1 MASLKKLASETAIY
15 GMSTI
20 VGRLLNYLL
29 VPLHT
34 RIFNPSEYGAVT
46 ELYSYVAFFT
56 VILTYGMETA
66 FFRFCQKQDQDK
78 VFSTSFNSILI
89 SSAVF
94 FALVA
99 GFASPIAHFL
109 DYPNH
114 TEYIT
119 LFAAILALDALAS
132 IPFAMLR
139 QLKRPIKF
147 AIIKN
152 INIGL
157 TIILNLYFLMLCP
170 YLQLHHPDNFL
181 LQTYIPAIGIGYVF
195 YANLTASLI
204 TIPMLWKEISGAK
217 NGFDSK
223 LWKELFLYAFPILV
237 VGLAGM
243 INETFSRVMFKFLM
257 PNNEHVMNDLGIFGA
272 NIRFAVLMNLFIQ
285 AFRYAAEPFFFS
297 QSKNADKD
305 KTYARVMHYFS
316 IACML
321 IFLLVTLFIHQF
333 KGFIGPKFHEGL
345 GIVPILLLGNMFLG
359 IYYNLSIWYK
369 LSDQTKYGAYISL
382 FGAVLTISLNMVL
395 IPAFG
400 YHGAAWVT
408 FITYFSITVVS
419 YWFGQKKYP
428 IPYDLKKFSVYL
440 AFALAVFFLHKFL
453 VSIVSNQWT
462 MLAIQAFLFVLFA
475 SVIFMIEKKNKFNI

>member
-1 MASLKKLASETAIY
+1 
-15 GMSTI
+15 MSTI

-56 VILTYGMETA
+56 VVLTYGMETA

-170 YLQLHHPDNFL
+170 YLQIHHPDNFL
-181 LQTYIPAIGIGYVF
+181 LQTYNPAIGIGYVF
-195 YANLTASLI
+195 YANLAASLI
-204 TIPMLWKEISGAK
+204 TIPLLWKEISGVK
-217 NGFDSK
+217 NGFDTK
-223 LWKELFLYAFPILV
+223 LWMELFLYAFPILV

-243 INETFSRVMFKFLM
+243 INEFLM
-257 PNNEHVMNDLGIFGA
+257 PNNENVMNHLGIFGA

-382 FGAVLTISLNMVL
+382 FGAVLTISLNMIL

-428 IPYDLKKFSVYL
+428 IPYNLKKFSTYL

-453 VSIVSNQWT
+453 FSIVSNQLT

>member
-56 VILTYGMETA
+56 VVLTYGMETA

-170 YLQLHHPDNFL
+170 YLQIHHPDNFL
-181 LQTYIPAIGIGYVF
+181 LQTYNPAIGIGYVF
-195 YANLTASLI
+195 YANLAASLI
-204 TIPMLWKEISGAK
+204 TIPLLWKEISGVK
-217 NGFDSK
+217 NGFDTK
-223 LWKELFLYAFPILV
+223 LWMELFLYAFPILV

-243 INETFSRVMFKFLM
+243 INEFLM
-257 PNNEHVMNDLGIFGA
+257 PNNENVMNHLGIFGA

-382 FGAVLTISLNMVL
+382 FGAVLTISLNMIL

-428 IPYDLKKFSVYL
+428 IPYNLKKFSTYL

-453 VSIVSNQWT
+453 FSIVSNQLT